1 MLLRRCLHL
10 RQAGKRP
17 HRGASLRV
25 WPGLWPLNRLQP
37 SSLAN
42 LLLRELGDSG
52 GFVRHRIVW
61 FSSASIQGVNVTRVV
76 RARLADNGNRA
87 VGGKNVI
94 GDGSPIRG
102 GTLLREAN
110 SIIHNGFDLC
120 FNLALNSLCQDV
132 FLREID
138 FLASAGV

>member
-10 RQAGKRP
+10 RQAGKQL

-37 SSLAN
+37 SSLAH
-42 LLLRELGDSG
+42 LLRRELGDSG
-52 GFVRHRIVW
+52 GFFRHRIVW
-61 FSSASIQGVNVTRVV
+61 FSGTSIQGVNVTWVV

-94 GDGSPIRG
+94 GDGSAIG
-102 GTLLREAN
+102 GRPVLREA
-110 SIIHNGFDLC
+110 D
-120 FNLALNSLCQDV
+120 
-132 FLREID
+132 
-138 FLASAGV
+138 